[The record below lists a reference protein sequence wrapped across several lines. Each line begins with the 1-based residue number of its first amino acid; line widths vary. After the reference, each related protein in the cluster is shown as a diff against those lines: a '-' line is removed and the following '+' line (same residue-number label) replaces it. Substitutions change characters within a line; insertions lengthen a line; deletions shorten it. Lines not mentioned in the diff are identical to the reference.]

1 MAELR
6 NSAIPHSKKT
16 QKLTL
21 SMSFVSL
28 PNHGRGCSFYTIESV
43 PVCNSKVGST
53 EKIKP
58 HIRCGFK
65 MGSEVFGLPSQETHL
80 DSQEIHLDT
89 AKIQSIFE
97 FR

>member
-1 MAELR
+1 MAGFR
-6 NSAIPHSKKT
+6 SSAIPHSLKT
-16 QKLTL
+16 QRLTL

-28 PNHGRGCSFYTIESV
+28 PMGRGCSFYTIGSV